1 MTTKRQSLLFCLLF
15 VSDYIICQKEKSG
28 EIDLQLSKYGLANR
42 GRMPAAGGPLG
53 RIAGTGKSILATM
66 TGQRKGRMSG
76 LAKAL
81 DNRLS
86 QIDRFGNPY
95 GGMPEDML
103 GHIRFCA

>member
-1 MTTKRQSLLFCLLF
+1 MASTTKTLLICLML
-15 VSDYIICQKEKSG
+15 STDYIICQKDKKG
-28 EIDLQLSKYGLANR
+28 EVDLQLGKYGLANR
-42 GRMPAAGGPLG
+42 GRFSPAGGPLG
-53 RIAGTGKSILATM
+53 NIIGTGRSVT
-66 TGQRKGRMSG
+66 QRKGKMSG